1 MEEIKKMRPREYIK
15 IRGANEHNLKNIDVD
30 IPRNEL
36 VVLTGMSGSGKS
48 SLAFDT
54 IYAEGQRRYMES
66 LSSYARQFLGQM
78 EKPNVEKI
86 EGLSPAISIDQ
97 KSTNRNPRSTVG
109 TVTEIYDYFR
119 LLYARIGIPH
129 CPNCGRE
136 ISKQTVDQ
144 MVDQIM
150 ALPEGTRLQLLAPVV
165 RGRKGRHEKVLDRA
179 RKSGYV
185 RVRIDGSLYELTEE
199 ISLEKNI
206 KHSIE
211 IVVDRL
217 AVKPGIERRLADSIE
232 NVLNLAENLLVVDVI
247 GGEPMTFSQ
256 SFSCPDCGI
265 GISEIEPRSFS
276 FNNPFGA
283 CPECSGLGYKM
294 EFDIELMIPD
304 PRMSINEG
312 AIAVTGWQS
321 CMDKTSFT
329 NALLLALCKEYH
341 FDLDTP
347 FQDYP
352 EKIKDILIRG
362 TDGKE
367 VQVHYQGQRGSGVY
381 PVAFEGLVRSVE
393 RRYRETFSETM
404 KQEYETFM
412 RITPCRECK
421 GMRLKKE
428 SLAVTVCDK
437 NIYEITSESILEL
450 NAFLKDMQLSSQQ
463 QLIGKQLLKEIR
475 ARVGFLVDVGLE
487 YLSLSRATATLS
499 GGEAQRIR
507 LATQIGSGL
516 VGVCYILDEPSI
528 GLHQRD
534 NDKLLRTLKNLRD
547 LGNTMI
553 VVEHDEDTM
562 LEADYV
568 VDIGPGAGS
577 HGGEV
582 VACGTAEEIMQ
593 IPESVTGKYLSGELA
608 IPIPGERRAPTGF
621 LKVLGAKENNLKG
634 VNVEIPL
641 GIMTCVTGVSG
652 SGKSSL
658 VNEILYKR
666 LARDLNRARCIP
678 GKHRDIQGLEQL
690 DKVIAIDQSPIGRT
704 PRSNPA
710 TYTGVFDQIRDL
722 FASTADAK
730 AKGYTKGR
738 FSFNVKGG
746 RCEACGGD
754 GIIKIE
760 MHFLPDVYVPC
771 EVCGGKRYN
780 RETLD
785 VKYKGKSIFDV
796 LDMTVDEACGFF
808 ENVPSIRRKIE
819 TLYDVGLSYVKLGQP
834 STTLSGGEAQRIK
847 LATELSRRSTGK
859 TIYILDEPTT
869 GLHFADVHKLVDI
882 LHRLTEGGNTVV
894 VIEHNLD
901 VIKTADYIIDMGPEG
916 GDRGGTVIA
925 TGTPEQ
931 VAEEKRSYTGIYI
944 KKMLDKSKARKAL
957 EKEKGKK
964 G

>member
-1 MEEIKKMRPREYIK
+1 MAEKNKKEWIK
-15 IRGANEHNLKNIDVD
+15 IRGAKEHNLKNIDVD

-36 VVLTGMSGSGKS
+36 VVLTGLSGSGKS

-66 LSSYARQFLGQM
+66 LSSYARMFLGQM
-78 EKPNVEKI
+78 EKPDVEKI

-129 CPNCGRE
+129 CPNCGRP
-136 ISKQTVDQ
+136 IARQTVDQ
-144 MVDQIM
+144 MVDQIL
-150 ALPEGTRLQLLAPVV
+150 ALPEGTKIQLLAPVV
-165 RGRKGRHEKVLDRA
+165 RGRKGEHAKVLERA
-179 RKSGYV
+179 KRSGYV
-185 RVRIDGSLYELTEE
+185 RVRIDGNLYDLSEE
-199 ISLEKNI
+199 IKLEKNS
-206 KHSIE
+206 KHNIE

-217 AVKPGIERRLADSIE
+217 VVKDGIAARLTDSVENSLALADG
-232 NVLNLAENLLVVDVI
+232 LLIVDVI

-265 GISEIEPRSFS
+265 SVSEIEPRSFS

-283 CPECSGLGYKM
+283 CPDCFGLGYKM
-294 EFDIELMIPD
+294 EFDVDLMIPD
-304 PRMSINEG
+304 KELSINQG

-321 CMDKTSFT
+321 CTDKGSFT
-329 NALLLALCKEYH
+329 NAILQALCKAYH
-341 FDLDTP
+341 FSLDTP
-347 FQDYP
+347 FEEYP
-352 EKIKDILIRG
+352 ESVKNIILHG
-362 TDGKE
+362 TDGKTVDVYYE
-367 VQVHYQGQRGSGVY
+367 GQRGKGVY
-381 PVAFEGLVRSVE
+381 PVAFEGLIKNVE
-393 RRYRETFSETM
+393 RRYRETGSETM
-404 KQEYETFM
+404 KQEYESFM
-412 RITPCRECK
+412 QFTPCKLCG
-421 GMRLKKE
+421 GMRLKRE
-428 SLAVTVCDK
+428 ALAVTVADK
-437 NIYEITSESILEL
+437 NIYEITSLSITKLQEFL
-450 NAFLKDMQLSSQQ
+450 NTLSLTKNEE
-463 QLIGKQLLKEIR
+463 LIGGQILKEIR
-475 ARVGFLVDVGLE
+475 ARVGFLVNVGLG
-487 YLSLSRATATLS
+487 YLSLSRATGTLS

-534 NDKLLRTLKNLRD
+534 NDKLLAALKNLRD
-547 LGNTMI
+547 LGNTLI

-562 LEADYV
+562 READYI

-582 VACGTAEEIMQ
+582 VACGTAEEIMK
-593 IPESVTGKYLSGELA
+593 IPESITGQYLSGALK
-608 IPIPGERRAPTGF
+608 IPVPAVRKKPTGWIT
-621 LKVLGAKENNLKG
+621 VQGAQENNLKNID
-634 VNVEIPL
+634 VDFPL
-641 GIMTCVTGVSG
+641 GVMTVVTGVSG

-658 VNEILYKR
+658 VNEILYKH
-666 LARDLNRARCIP
+666 LAKKLNRARTIP
-678 GKHRDIQGLEQL
+678 GKYKGIKGVEQL

-722 FASTADAK
+722 FAATADAK
-730 AKGYTKGR
+730 AKGYSKGR

-746 RCEACGGD
+746 RCEACSGD

-785 VKYKGKSIFDV
+785 VKYKGKSIYDV
-796 LDMTVDEACGFF
+796 LNMTVEEALPFF

-819 TLYDVGLSYVKLGQP
+819 TLNDVGLSYVKLGQP
-834 STTLSGGEAQRIK
+834 STELSGGEAQRIK

-869 GLHFADVHKLVDI
+869 GLHFADVQKLVEI
-882 LHRLTEGGNTVV
+882 LQKLTEGGNTVV

-901 VIKTADYIIDMGPEG
+901 VIKTADYIIDIGPEG
-916 GDRGGTVIA
+916 GDGGGTVIA
-925 TGTPEQ
+925 KGTPEE
-931 VAEEKRSYTGIYI
+931 VAANPASYTGKYI
-944 KKMLDKSKARKAL
+944 KKML
-957 EKEKGKK
+957 
-964 G
+964 